1 MKVLRVKG
9 TNIFDL
15 FQGSGWEHH
24 SRYKK
29 VYLKNTKRFL
39 FVHVSGAK
47 LPIQQLKEVLG

>member
-39 FVHVSGAK
+39 FVHVSGTK